1 MVSFADKCGTRLLDG
16 IIDEGT
22 PITQLLYHVNLTLV
36 EEHIKTKYYSKDSR
50 KFSFDIGLMLRLV
63 VLKKFR
69 NLSFRKTLYSLT
81 NEDCLN
87 LRIPEINGEYRI
99 PSSSS
104 FHGFHTCSQ
113 RRGVQAPFL

>member
-1 MVSFADKCGTRLLDG
+1 VD
-16 IIDEGT
+16 
-22 PITQLLYHVNLTLV
+22 LTLA
-36 EEHIKTKYYSKDSR
+36 EEHIKTKCYSKDSR
-50 KFSFDIGLMLRLV
+50 KFTFDIGLMLRLV
-63 VLKKFR
+63 VLKQFR

-104 FHGFHTCSQ
+104 LHGFMKY
-113 RRGVQAPFL
+113 RLGEEGFREIMELLVALVLQALHKSITGDAH